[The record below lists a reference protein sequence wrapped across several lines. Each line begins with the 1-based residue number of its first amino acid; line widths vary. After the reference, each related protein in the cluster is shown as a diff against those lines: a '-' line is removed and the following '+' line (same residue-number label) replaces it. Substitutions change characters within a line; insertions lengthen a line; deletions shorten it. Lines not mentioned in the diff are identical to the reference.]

1 MNELL
6 FLLAKI
12 RDLQNVCKIV
22 SKLKSQL
29 IEELPHYGH
38 DALFL
43 KNDEITTG
51 LLNNKTE
58 IKINL
63 VTAELLYFDNEQ
75 GYLVE
80 LTRDEIIERL
90 QDIVTRYGLNIPR
103 TPSLTNLNTEDL
115 SDYLVFAT
123 KANRSLELFRM
134 KLIGHFTQVHL
145 WPDGFDF
152 SIEWF
157 TNKND
162 EQIGVGISPG
172 DGQYELPYLYVNPY
186 PFNEMMVNESLFT
199 GRWHIV
205 GWKGIKV
212 EWKDLERKPEQQISG
227 EIYDLFLVAQGDF
240 QGR

>member
-6 FLLAKI
+6 FLLDKI

-90 QDIVTRYGLNIPR
+90 QDIVTRYGLNISR
-103 TPSLTNLNTEDL
+103 TPSLTNLNIEDL

-172 DGQYELPYLYVNPY
+172 DGQYESPYLYVNPY

-227 EIYDLFLVAQGDF
+227 EIYDLFLVAQRNF

>member
-6 FLLAKI
+6 FLLDKI

-172 DGQYELPYLYVNPY
+172 DGQYESPYLYVNPY

-227 EIYDLFLVAQGDF
+227 EIYDLFLVAQGNF

>member
-1 MNELL
+1 MNEWLL
-6 FLLAKI
+6 RLDKI
-12 RDLQNVCKIV
+12 KDLQNVCKIV

-51 LLNNKTE
+51 LLNNMTE

-63 VTAELLYFDNEQ
+63 VTAELLYFHNEQ

-103 TPSLTNLNTEDL
+103 SPRLTNLNTEDL
-115 SDYLVFAT
+115 PDYLAFAT

-152 SIEWF
+152 SVEWF
-157 TNKND
+157 TKKND

-172 DGQYELPYLYVNPY
+172 HDEYESPYLYVNPY
-186 PFNEMMVNESLFT
+186 PFNEMMVNESLLT
-199 GRWHIV
+199 GTWNTV

-212 EWKDLERKPEQQISG
+212 EWKDLEKKLEQQISG
-227 EIYDLFLVAQGDF
+227 EIYDLFLIAQRNF

>member
-6 FLLAKI
+6 LLLDKI

-22 SKLKSQL
+22 SNLKSQL

-43 KNDEITTG
+43 TNDEITSG
-51 LLNNKTE
+51 VLNNKTE

-63 VTAELLYFDNEQ
+63 VTAELLYFHNEQ
-75 GYLVE
+75 GYRVE

-90 QDIVTRYGLNIPR
+90 QDIVIKYGLNIPL
-103 TPSLTNLNTEDL
+103 TPRLTNLNTEDL
-115 SDYLVFAT
+115 SDFLAFAR

-172 DGQYELPYLYVNPY
+172 DGQYESPYLYVNPY

-199 GRWHIV
+199 GRWHTV

-212 EWKDLERKPEQQISG
+212 EWKDLEKKPEQQISD
-227 EIYDLFLVAQGDF
+227 EIYDLFLVAQRNF

>member
-6 FLLAKI
+6 FLLDKI

-22 SKLKSQL
+22 SKLKSQI

-90 QDIVTRYGLNIPR
+90 QDIVTRYGLNISR
-103 TPSLTNLNTEDL
+103 TPSLTNLNIEDL

-172 DGQYELPYLYVNPY
+172 DGQYESPYLYVNPY

-227 EIYDLFLVAQGDF
+227 EIYDLFLVAQRNF

>member
-1 MNELL
+1 MNERLL
-6 FLLAKI
+6 LLDKI
-12 RDLQNVCKIV
+12 KDLQNVCKIV

-51 LLNNKTE
+51 LLNNMTE

-63 VTAELLYFDNEQ
+63 LTAQLLYFHNEQ
-75 GYLVE
+75 EYRVE

-90 QDIVTRYGLNIPR
+90 QDIVTGNGLKIPR
-103 TPSLTNLNTEDL
+103 TLRLTNLNTEDL
-115 SDYLVFAT
+115 FDYLAFAT

-152 SIEWF
+152 SVEWF
-157 TNKND
+157 TKNND

-172 DGQYELPYLYVNPY
+172 DDQYESPYLYVNPY
-186 PFNEMMVNESLFT
+186 PFNEMMVNEPLFI
-199 GRWHIV
+199 GRWHTV

-212 EWKDLERKPEQQISG
+212 EWKDLEKKPEQQISG
-227 EIYDLFLVAQGDF
+227 DIYDLFLIAQRNF
-240 QGR
+240 QER

>member
-90 QDIVTRYGLNIPR
+90 QDIVTRNGLNIPR

-172 DGQYELPYLYVNPY
+172 DGQYESPYLYVNPY

-212 EWKDLERKPEQQISG
+212 EWKDLERKPEHQISG
-227 EIYDLFLVAQGDF
+227 EIYDLFLVAQRNF

>member
-6 FLLAKI
+6 FLLDKI

-90 QDIVTRYGLNIPR
+90 QDIVTRYGLNMSR
-103 TPSLTNLNTEDL
+103 TPSLTNLNIEDL

-172 DGQYELPYLYVNPY
+172 DGQYESPYLYVNPY

-227 EIYDLFLVAQGDF
+227 EIYDLFLVAQRNF